1 MAVIVGIAGARRNA
15 AVALCR
21 DGRATAFCEEERAT
35 RARQVGLRPGRLPVE
50 ALSRV
55 LQAAG
60 RVREDVTAFALG
72 EPTIELPPDVGIERV
87 DHHQAHAATAFYTS
101 PFDEAIVLVC
111 DRHGSPELTVWR
123 GRRSGLERLPF
134 PWAGPAFASV
144 YSHAAE
150 ALGFAADGD
159 EHRIEAL
166 ARVATRQNGANALA
180 ITSLGDRLEVPAG
193 WQASVAEAVTSN
205 GRLDPTA
212 HLARVA
218 ERIQRQ
224 LGALLLDV
232 VAAIKRQFDSPAIC
246 LGGGLFYNSYFTT
259 LVAQSGVYERTFV
272 PVNPGNAGAALGAAF
287 VVGGRPP
294 EAGQPEAG
302 KDVSAFLGPEY
313 AAHEIKATLDNCKLS
328 YDYLHEDALVERA
341 AQALSK
347 GRLVGWFQGRM
358 EWGARALG
366 NRSILANPVDPYV
379 LENLNAFLKHRA
391 PHRCYSVSVCAED
404 VGRFFAGPS
413 SSTFME
419 YEHEVLDREQLRHLL
434 PLEATRIR
442 VQTVP
447 ASAGIFHRLIR
458 ACGEITGVPLLVN
471 TSFNG
476 FNEPIVCTPR
486 DAVRVFYGTGLDMAV
501 LGNLVLHK

>member
-21 DGRATAFCEEERAT
+21 DGRAAAFCEEERAT

-50 ALSRV
+50 ALDRV

-60 RVREDVTAFALG
+60 RVRKDVTAFAIG
-72 EPTIELPPDVGIERV
+72 EPTIELPPDIGIERV
-87 DHHQAHAATAFYTS
+87 DHHHAHAATAFYTS

-111 DRHGSPELTVWR
+111 DRHGTSELTLSR
-123 GRRSGLERLPF
+123 GCGPGLERLPF
-134 PWAGPAFASV
+134 PWTGPAFASV

-159 EHRIEAL
+159 EHRVEAL
-166 ARVATRQNGANALA
+166 ARVASRQDGAGAPA
-180 ITSLGDRLEVPAG
+180 IVGRDDRLEVPAG
-193 WQASVAEAVTSN
+193 WAASVAKIVTSN
-205 GRLDPTA
+205 GRVDHTA

-218 ERIQRQ
+218 EGIQRQ
-224 LGALLLDV
+224 LGGLLLEV
-232 VAAIKRQFDSPAIC
+232 VADVKRRFGGQAIC

-259 LVAQSGVYERTFV
+259 LVAQSGVFERTFV
-272 PVNPGNAGAALGAAF
+272 PVNPCNAGAALGAAF
-287 VVGGRPP
+287 AVGGRPVGP
-294 EAGQPEAG
+294 HTHE
-302 KDVSAFLGPEY
+302 VSPFLGPEY
-313 AAHEIKATLDNCKLS
+313 AAQEIKATLDNCKLS

-341 AQALSK
+341 AVALSK

-379 LENLNAFLKHRA
+379 LENLNAFLKHRE
-391 PHRCYSVSVCAED
+391 PHRCYSVSVCEED
-404 VGRFFAGPS
+404 IERFFRGPVS
-413 SSTFME
+413 SPFME
-419 YEHEVLDREQLRHLL
+419 YEYEVLDRERLRHLL

-447 ASAGIFHRLIR
+447 ASAGLFHRLIR
-458 ACGEITGVPLLVN
+458 ATGEITGIPMLVN

-476 FNEPIVCTPR
+476 FHEPIVCTPR
-486 DAVRVFYGTGLDMAV
+486 DAVRVFYGTGLDVAV